1 MHDSHPRPDSACRLC
16 KRFSLAPHSN
26 NRPKASSQRGSVR
39 FQLQGPSTVLKRS
52 GINERF
58 FCPRHGL
65 NTPAP
70 AQSSLFPWSRIQ
82 YARQYTCNTPS
93 PSRMQLALLLLL
105 ISFALATGAAPT
117 GSPTGS
123 PSTSP
128 TPSPSA
134 PSPRPTEAWEEWV
147 RTTDR
152 PSTFPTPA
160 PSTFP
165 TIVPSPVPTPTSEP
179 TGVWLAPPPTGGTP
193 FSSAYEKQS
202 VAGKISILCGLFF
215 VPLIGVGVW
224 VLAKR
229 WVEGR
234 IRFTKST
241 SLEIYDAP
249 DTEHVG
255 TQNPL
260 VPGSGHSDAGLL
272 ATVTTPSRNGF
283 FSNGDPSSYSL
294 DKKPAFYVV

>member
-1 MHDSHPRPDSACRLC
+1 
-16 KRFSLAPHSN
+16 
-26 NRPKASSQRGSVR
+26 
-39 FQLQGPSTVLKRS
+39 
-52 GINERF
+52 
-58 FCPRHGL
+58 
-65 NTPAP
+65 
-70 AQSSLFPWSRIQ
+70 
-82 YARQYTCNTPS
+82 
-93 PSRMQLALLLLL
+93 
-105 ISFALATGAAPT
+105 
-117 GSPTGS
+117 
-123 PSTSP
+123 
-128 TPSPSA
+128 
-134 PSPRPTEAWEEWV
+134 
-147 RTTDR
+147 
-152 PSTFPTPA
+152 
-160 PSTFP
+160 
-165 TIVPSPVPTPTSEP
+165 
-179 TGVWLAPPPTGGTP
+179 
-193 FSSAYEKQS
+193 
-202 VAGKISILCGLFF
+202 

-272 ATVTTPSRNGF
+272 ATATTPSRSGS